1 LTLREGQLT
10 FCVDGTF
17 LFAMIT
23 KSDLINALGTLAAV
37 AKEADCSK
45 QAVAQWSE
53 RIPLRSA
60 VCIARKGRWSLD
72 ELRPALFGPPAA
84 RSGEPPACR

>member
-1 LTLREGQLT
+1 
-10 FCVDGTF
+10 
-17 LFAMIT
+17 MIT
-23 KSDLINALGTLAAV
+23 KSDLISALGTLAAV

-60 VCIARKGRWSLD
+60 VCIARKGRWSLE
-72 ELRPALFGPPAA
+72 ELRPDLFGPPPVRAGA
-84 RSGEPPACR
+84 RASCRRRRSPG